1 MPAHANAHSSP
12 KRPTAE
18 PGSVV
23 GQPVMQ
29 RIIDQRFT
37 VSYSFPVIF
46 TRTVFDAGNTVLL
59 DVMAR
64 SGHAQNRVLVVVDSE
79 VLRLNPGLSA
89 SIERYGETHKRVMRL
104 VAPPFLMKGGE
115 NCKNDRSEVG
125 RIHALVERHKLCR
138 HSFIIAIG
146 GGAVLDAVGYAA
158 ATAHRGVRLIR
169 LPTTVLAQN
178 DAGVGVKNGINA
190 FGRKNFIGTFAP
202 PFAVINDSVFLE
214 SLPARDLRAGIAEAV
229 KVALIQDREFFDF
242 LYRERTGLSRFIPAV
257 MENMIFRC
265 AELHVRHISRSGD
278 PFESG
283 SSRPLDFGHWIA
295 HKLEELTGGDIRHG
309 EAVAIGIAVDSLYS
323 HGVGLLGDPDLHRI
337 LTLLETLG
345 FELNHPALPR
355 LDPEA
360 ALAEFREHLGG
371 ALSIPLLEGIG
382 RKVDAHRIDIPLMKQ
397 CIAMLAEPV
406 PSKGLSRG

>member
-1 MPAHANAHSSP
+1 MPAPADPRSCL
-12 KRPTAE
+12 KRPMADLA
-18 PGSVV
+18 SADR
-23 GQPVMQ
+23 QPVIQ

-46 TRTVFDAGNTVLL
+46 TRKVFDAGNTALL
-59 DVMAR
+59 DVLAR
-64 SGHAQNRVLVVVDSE
+64 SGHPENRVLVVVDSE
-79 VLRLNPGLSA
+79 VLRLNLGLAA

-115 NCKNDRSEVG
+115 NCKNDRSEIG

-202 PFAVINDSVFLE
+202 PFAVINDAAFLE

-242 LYRERTGLSRFIPAV
+242 LYRERTGLSRFIPTV
-257 MENMIFRC
+257 MEKMIFRC
-265 AELHVRHISRSGD
+265 AELHGSPGRHWV
-278 PFESG
+278 F
-283 SSRPLDFGHWIA
+283 A
-295 HKLEELTGGDIRHG
+295 T
-309 EAVAIGIAVDSLYS
+309 
-323 HGVGLLGDPDLHRI
+323 
-337 LTLLETLG
+337 
-345 FELNHPALPR
+345 
-355 LDPEA
+355 
-360 ALAEFREHLGG
+360 
-371 ALSIPLLEGIG
+371 
-382 RKVDAHRIDIPLMKQ
+382 
-397 CIAMLAEPV
+397 
-406 PSKGLSRG
+406 